1 MKGLGLIG
9 KKLGMTAIFSE
20 DGTRV
25 PVTVV
30 QLDQCTVMQKK
41 DESRDG
47 YRALQVGYEL
57 IPERKV
63 NRPQKGHQQKATN
76 GYYRA
81 LKEFRVDNIDD
92 YDLGQELS
100 VDMFKIGEKVK
111 IQGNSK
117 GRGFAGVMKRWNFRG
132 LSATHGTHKVHRSPG
147 AIGQCADPSRVFKG
161 KKMPGQMGNRQI
173 SIKNIEIID
182 VRADDNLIL
191 LRGQVP
197 GPKKSRVVIR
207 KQV

>member
-9 KKLGMTAIFSE
+9 QKLGMTAIFSE

-30 QLDQCTVMQKK
+30 KLDKCTVMQIK
-41 DESRDG
+41 DKAVDG
-47 YRALQVGYEL
+47 YKAMQIGYDSV
-57 IPERKV
+57 PERKV
-63 NRPQKGHQQKATN
+63 NKPQKGHQQKAAN
-76 GYYRA
+76 GYYRN
-81 LKEFRVDNIDD
+81 LKEFRLEDTEGYVP
-92 YDLGQELS
+92 GQELS
-100 VDMFKIGEKVK
+100 VDMFEIGEKVR
-111 IQGNSK
+111 IQGTSK

-132 LSATHGTHKVHRSPG
+132 LAATHGTHKVHRSPG
-147 AIGQCADPSRVFKG
+147 AIGQCADPARVFKG
-161 KKMPGQMGNRQI
+161 KKMPGQMGNSQV
-173 SIKNIEIID
+173 SFKNIEIVD
-182 VRADDNLIL
+182 VRTDDNLIL